1 MDNYDTPYEQFP
13 RVSTPFTTRSR
24 VPPSMTDTV
33 VFTDH
38 TFDDLD
44 IEREILDEVGAD
56 LLDAETSDE
65 SLESLLAD
73 ADGVIVMYEEV
84 DADLLDAMPDCRVV
98 SRTGIGFDNV
108 DLDAATERGVYVTNV
123 PDYCIPEVSSHTI
136 AHLLALERKIV
147 EYNDRIKSGEWD
159 VNAGRTMHRLD
170 GQTLGLIAFGDIA
183 QAVAEK
189 ASAFGMD
196 VIAHDPFLDPDDVAD
211 TDVTLVDD
219 LSTLLAESDAVSI
232 HSPLTPQTRGMIGA
246 DELERMKESAFLL
259 NTARGGI
266 VDEAALA
273 DAIRA
278 GSIAGAGLD
287 VLESEPPADDSPL
300 LDLDDVI
307 LTPHAAYNSAESVVE
322 LRTKAARNVAQTLTG
337 DVPDYLVNDT
347 VLD

>member
-1 MDNYDTPYEQFP
+1 MDAGMSDTD
-13 RVSTPFTTRSR
+13 S
-24 VPPSMTDTV
+24 V

-44 IEREILDEVGAD
+44 IEREILAEA
-56 LLDAETSDE
+56 DAELIDAE
-65 SLESLLAD
+65 ARDDPLETILAD
-73 ADGVIVMYEEV
+73 ADPDGIIVMYADV
-84 DADLLDAMPDCRVV
+84 DADLLDAMSDCRVV

-123 PDYCIPEVSSHTI
+123 PDYCIPEVSTHTI

-147 EYNDRIKSGEWD
+147 DYNGRIKAGNWD
-159 VNAGRTMHRLD
+159 VTAGRAMHRLR

-196 VIAHDPFLDPDDVAD
+196 AVAHDPYLDPSDVAD

-232 HSPLTPQTRGMIGA
+232 HSPLTPQTEGMIGA
-246 DELERMKESAFLL
+246 DELATMKKSAFLL

-266 VDEAALA
+266 VDEDALA
-273 DAIRA
+273 DAIRT
-278 GSIAGAGLD
+278 GEIAGAGLD

-322 LRTKAARNVAQTLTG
+322 LRTKAARNVAQTLAG
-337 DVPDYLVNDT
+337 DVPDYLVNEA

>member
-1 MDNYDTPYEQFP
+1 M
-13 RVSTPFTTRSR
+13 S
-24 VPPSMTDTV
+24 DTV

-44 IEREILDEVGAD
+44 IEREILADVDAD
-56 LLDAETSDE
+56 LIDAEASDE
-65 SLESLLAD
+65 RLETLLAD
-73 ADGVIVMYEEV
+73 ADAVIVMYEEV

-123 PDYCIPEVSSHTI
+123 PDYCIPEVSTHAI
-136 AHLLALERKIV
+136 AHLLALERKSV
-147 EYNDRIKSGEWD
+147 DYNGRLKAGNWD
-159 VNAGRTMHRLD
+159 VTAGRAMHRLQ

-196 VIAHDPFLDPDDVAD
+196 VMAHDPYLDPADVAD

-219 LSTLLAESDAVSI
+219 LSTLLAESDAVSV
-232 HSPLTPQTRGMIGA
+232 HSPLTPQTKGMIGA
-246 DELERMKESAFLL
+246 DELATMKESAFLL

-266 VDEAALA
+266 IDEDALA

-278 GSIAGAGLD
+278 GDIAGAGLD

-300 LDLDDVI
+300 LDLDDVV

-322 LRTKAARNVAQTLTG
+322 LRTKAARNVAQTLAG
-337 DVPDYLVNDT
+337 DVPDYVVNEA

>member
-1 MDNYDTPYEQFP
+1 MSDTP
-13 RVSTPFTTRSR
+13 
-24 VPPSMTDTV
+24 TV

-44 IEREILDEVGAD
+44 IEREILADVGAD
-56 LLDAETSDE
+56 LVDAETSDE
-65 SLESLLAD
+65 QLETLLAD
-73 ADGVIVMYEEV
+73 ADAAIVMYEEV
-84 DADLLDAMPDCRVV
+84 DADLLDAMPECRVV

-123 PDYCIPEVSSHTI
+123 PDYCIPEVSTHTI
-136 AHLLALERKIV
+136 GHLLALERKIV
-147 EYNDRIKSGEWD
+147 NYNGRVKAGDWD
-159 VNAGRTMHRLD
+159 VNAGRTMHRLR
-170 GQTLGLIAFGDIA
+170 GQTLGLIALGDIA
-183 QAVAEK
+183 RAVAEK

-196 VIAHDPFLDPDDVAD
+196 VIAHDPYLDPADVAD

-219 LSTLLAESDAVSI
+219 LPTLLAESDAVSV

-246 DELERMKESAFLL
+246 AELDRMKESAFLL

-266 VDEAALA
+266 IDEDALA

-278 GSIAGAGLD
+278 GDIAGAGLD

-307 LTPHAAYNSAESVVE
+307 VTPHAAYNSAESVVE
-322 LRTKAARNVAQTLTG
+322 LRTKAARNVAQALAG
-337 DVPDYLVNDT
+337 DVPDYVVNDE

>member
-1 MDNYDTPYEQFP
+1 MSDA
-13 RVSTPFTTRSR
+13 
-24 VPPSMTDTV
+24 TV

-44 IEREILDEVGAD
+44 LEREILAEIGAD
-56 LLDAETSDE
+56 LIDAEASDE
-65 SLESLLAD
+65 PLEALLAD

-84 DADLLDAMPDCRVV
+84 DGDLLDAMPNCRVV

-183 QAVAEK
+183 RAVAEK

-196 VIAHDPFLDPDDVAD
+196 VLAHDPYVDEVTGDVR
-211 TDVTLVDD
+211 LVDD

-232 HSPLTPQTRGMIGA
+232 HSPLTPQTQGMIGA
-246 DELERMKESAFLL
+246 DELAQMKESAFLV

-266 VDEAALA
+266 VDEDALA
-273 DAIRA
+273 EAIRE
-278 GSIAGAGLD
+278 GGIAGAGLD
-287 VLESEPPADDSPL
+287 VLAEEPPADDSPL
-300 LDLDDVI
+300 LDLENVI

-322 LRTKAARNVAQTLTG
+322 LRTKAARNVAQTLAG
-337 DVPDYLVNDT
+337 DVPDYVVNDD

>member
-1 MDNYDTPYEQFP
+1 MSDTP
-13 RVSTPFTTRSR
+13 
-24 VPPSMTDTV
+24 TV

-44 IEREILDEVGAD
+44 IERDILAEAGAE
-56 LLDAETSDE
+56 LIDAEASDE
-65 SLESLLAD
+65 PLETLVAD
-73 ADGVIVMYEEV
+73 ADGVIVMYEAV
-84 DADLLDAMPDCRVV
+84 DADLLDAMPNCRVV

-123 PDYCIPEVSSHTI
+123 PDYCISEVSSHTI
-136 AHLLALERKIV
+136 ALLLALERKV
-147 EYNDRIKSGEWD
+147 VDYNARVKAGEWD
-159 VNAGRTMHRLD
+159 VNAGRAMHRLD

-183 QAVAEK
+183 RAVAAK

-196 VIAHDPFLDPDDVAD
+196 VVAHDPYVDEAAG
-211 TDVTLVDD
+211 DVTLVDD

-246 DELERMKESAFLL
+246 DELARMKESAFLL

-266 VDEAALA
+266 VDEDALA
-273 DAIRA
+273 DAIRD
-278 GSIAGAGLD
+278 GHVAGAGLD

-307 LTPHAAYNSAESVVE
+307 VTPHAAYNSAESVVE
-322 LRTKAARNVAQTLTG
+322 LREKATRNVVQALAG
-337 DVPDYLVNDT
+337 DVPDYVVNDE
-347 VLD
+347 VL

>member
-1 MDNYDTPYEQFP
+1 M
-13 RVSTPFTTRSR
+13 S
-24 VPPSMTDTV
+24 DTV

-44 IEREILDEVGAD
+44 IEREIFAEIGAD
-56 LLDAETSDE
+56 LIDAEASDE
-65 SLESLLAD
+65 PLETLLAD

-84 DADLLDAMPDCRVV
+84 DGDLLDAMPNCRVV

-123 PDYCIPEVSSHTI
+123 PDYCIPEVSSHTM

-147 EYNDRIKSGEWD
+147 DYNGRIKAGEWD

-183 QAVAEK
+183 RAVAEK
-189 ASAFGMD
+189 ASAFGME
-196 VIAHDPFLDPDDVAD
+196 VLAHDPYVDEVEGDVR
-211 TDVTLVDD
+211 LVDD
-219 LSTLLAESDAVSI
+219 LSTLLAESDAISI
-232 HSPLTPQTRGMIGA
+232 HTPLTPQTEGMIGA
-246 DELERMKESAFLL
+246 DELAQMKESAFLL

-266 VDEAALA
+266 VDEDALA
-273 DAIRA
+273 DALAA
-278 GSIAGAGLD
+278 GEIAGAGLD
-287 VLESEPPADDSPL
+287 VLAEEPPADDSPL
-300 LDLDDVI
+300 LERDDVI

-322 LRTKAARNVAQTLTG
+322 LRTKAARNVAQALAG
-337 DVPDYLVNDT
+337 DVPDYVVNEE